1 MIGPYICR
9 IIRTMS
15 AHAPG
20 HSFEREKERERER
33 EREKSFILTCAKL
46 RKAMLG
52 LLFSRSDS
60 LSAPVPGQSFVVQ
73 CQVAVVADGADLTI
87 LIILFTS

>member
-33 EREKSFILTCAKL
+33 ERERNHLFLLALSCARQCWGCCL
-46 RKAMLG
+46 
-52 LLFSRSDS
+52 
-60 LSAPVPGQSFVVQ
+60 VGQT
-73 CQVAVVADGADLTI
+73 L
-87 LIILFTS
+87 